1 MEFTEETE
9 LEYLLRFSSSS
20 QLTKHTMQTQ
30 SAPMLNFSETM
41 QNMIAETILPSNLK
55 STFQDHTNIESI
67 LPSSEKPS
75 RPNKPAKTS
84 EIKIPAVSK
93 PLEPSNSYTKKLS
106 VAKPSVENMF
116 KVKVY
121 YFFTDKFIEFEV
133 QKGTMIK
140 YVMNIAISRVSGF
153 FGDRQPKSISRYS
166 FYYAEEASHLPDQD
180 FEISLNLKIERTS
193 SKEFCLIEKELD
205 ETSEEQNPTLNPE
218 ENGYMFRINLHNHEI
233 EVKAEANQSLKNLL
247 QVISDNQHS
256 EEYLNPNL
264 YEFMIKIRNEGNLEE
279 LCPLPMD
286 LKLKNLNTTK
296 LVLHKKQ
303 FLDVEQA
310 TTDLTAKRHPSESE
324 DLKQNCNISN
334 MTRSEA
340 CRYKEY
346 MVTKI
351 NRRGKRQNRVLGIDQ
366 LKIYNMSRSQAA
378 EFQPRNKLFYDDT
391 FLGRLKRMIK
401 GLPKRTGMSMEQV
414 ISVKLDI
421 KDLKTFYVTLRKG
434 GELVKTCFIA
444 DNRQIAE
451 EIVSKITYIKKL
463 NQL

>member
-9 LEYLLRFSSSS
+9 LEYLLRFSSSGH
-20 QLTKHTMQTQ
+20 LTKHTLQTQ

-41 QNMIAETILPSNLK
+41 QNMIAETIVKPY
-55 STFQDHTNIESI
+55 TFQDHTNIESI
-67 LPSSEKPS
+67 VYSSEKAS
-75 RPNKPAKTS
+75 KPTKPTRTS
-84 EIKIPAVSK
+84 QNKIPIVSK
-93 PLEPSNSYTKKLS
+93 PPEPSDSHSKKVS

-116 KVKVY
+116 RVKVY
-121 YFFTDKFIEFEV
+121 YFSTHKFIQFEV
-133 QKGTMIK
+133 QAGTLIK
-140 YVMNIAISRVSGF
+140 YVMNIAISRLADF
-153 FGDRQPKSISRYS
+153 FVDRQPKNISKYS

-180 FEISLNLKIERTS
+180 FEIGLNLKIERTS
-193 SKEFCLIEKELD
+193 SKEFCLIEKGLD
-205 ETSEEQNPTLNPE
+205 ETSEELHSINPE
-218 ENGYMFRINLHNHEI
+218 ENGYMFKINLHNHEI
-233 EVKAEANQSLKNLL
+233 QIKAEANQSLKNLL

-256 EEYLNPNL
+256 EDYLNPNL

-279 LCPLPMD
+279 ICPLPMD

-296 LVLHKKQ
+296 LILHKKQ
-303 FLDVEQA
+303 FLDTEQ
-310 TTDLTAKRHPSESE
+310 TETNLTAKRHPSESE
-324 DLKQNCNISN
+324 DIKQNSNISN

-378 EFQPRNKLFYDDT
+378 EFQPRNKLFTDDT
-391 FLGRLKRMIK
+391 FLGRLKRMMK
-401 GLPKRTGMSMEQV
+401 GLPKRTGMSIEQV
-414 ISVKLDI
+414 QSVKLDI
-421 KDLKTFYVTLRKG
+421 KDPKTFYVTLRKE

-451 EIVSKITYIKKL
+451 EIVSKINYIKKL